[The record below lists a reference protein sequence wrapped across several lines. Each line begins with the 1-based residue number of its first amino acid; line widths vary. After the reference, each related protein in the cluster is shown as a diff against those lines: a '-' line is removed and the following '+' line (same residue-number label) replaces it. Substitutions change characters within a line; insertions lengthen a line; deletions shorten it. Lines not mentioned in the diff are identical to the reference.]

1 MYFSFVLSKIIIEE
15 VDFFFRSLLTSIVV
29 YFLEFRGI
37 MFYMIRRNMI
47 VFGYEYCEGV
57 IEI

>member
-1 MYFSFVLSKIIIEE
+1 MYFSFVLSKTIIEE

>member
-1 MYFSFVLSKIIIEE
+1 MYFSFVLSKTIIEE

-29 YFLEFRGI
+29 YFLEFWGI
-37 MFYMIRRNMI
+37 MFYMIRRNII

>member
-1 MYFSFVLSKIIIEE
+1 MYFSFVLSKMIIEE